1 LSGARSCGDTVVAV
15 AAVADPPFGAVG
27 ACPATTIAAAPKL
40 RAIGLTTAAH
50 ACNTMRIRIGTH
62 ISASAAVV
70 GIGIQDA
77 ALAVADHSTLDA
89 GIQTGASKALAK
101 LVRTRVGAT
110 EAAASAVVEV
120 ILQIGTVGPATRLA
134 INAAIVAASP
144 AVWVGLQVAA
154 HSVASCGGTTGV
166 IAT

>member
-1 LSGARSCGDTVVAV
+1 MRIRTGRSTPHSALSAV
-15 AAVADPPFGAVG
+15 IHITRKVRAV
-27 ACPATTIAAAPKL
+27 IAAAGL
-40 RAIGLTTAAH
+40 AIGAAVV
-50 ACNTMRIRIGTH
+50 A
-62 ISASAAVV
+62 ASAAVV
-70 GIGIQDA
+70 GIGIQHA
-77 ALAVADHSTLDA
+77 ALAVADHSVLDA
-89 GIQTGASKALAK
+89 GIQTGPSKALAK

-120 ILQIGTVGPATRLA
+120 VLQIGAVGLATGLA
-134 INAAIVAASP
+134 IDPAVVAASP